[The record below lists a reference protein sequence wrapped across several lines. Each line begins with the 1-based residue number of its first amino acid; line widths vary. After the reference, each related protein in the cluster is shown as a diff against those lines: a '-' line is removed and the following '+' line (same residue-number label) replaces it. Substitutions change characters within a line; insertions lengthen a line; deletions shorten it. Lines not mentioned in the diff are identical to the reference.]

1 MCDPLPCMS
10 LEVARTTFETEKGDP
25 KLILYANDWLA
36 SAADIF
42 GHLYYDLPRAVS
54 WDLAQELIGYTLS
67 DSFIFTSYSNSKYDI
82 RKYLSSTCCMYQFLF
97 KIWISNLL
105 WGS

>member
-42 GHLYYDLPRAVS
+42 GHLYYDLPRAVT

-67 DSFIFTSYSNSKYDI
+67 D
-82 RKYLSSTCCMYQFLF
+82 
-97 KIWISNLL
+97 
-105 WGS
+105 

>member
-1 MCDPLPCMS
+1 MCDPLPCMP

-54 WDLAQELIGYTLS
+54 WDLAQELIGYTLP
-67 DSFIFTSYSNSKYDI
+67 DRFLFPSYHSKYDI
-82 RKYLSSTCCMYQFLF
+82 RK
-97 KIWISNLL
+97 
-105 WGS
+105 